1 MRTACARRACRLAAP
16 PNGWRLHRDTI
27 GSELRLLT
35 LGQPPRKTALQAH
48 LQSRQPLALLV
59 ALVLC
64 LFAFVFAANVAWAK
78 EQPSSK
84 EQQQPRGEST
94 TIVNGTQVAEP
105 APTPTPVV
113 TSTPP
118 VETSSIDKLTRPPA
132 DLVPPKADPEPAPQ
146 PTSLQR
152 TVVVTT
158 TGGETVGPPIS
169 AERASA
175 PQKSEPT
182 PTTES
187 ATTTTTTTPS
197 KPAPVSASAAPTP
210 NLGSPETEL
219 PAAAE
224 EVPAAGGSADVP
236 SGLWAPPSEVAEP
249 VIPAPILQQVAQG
262 GASLQGVDSQE
273 QEAQPGYYPTSAIA
287 PPSAAVQP
295 LTQALNNVIGTSA
308 SAVGSAVAGVLGT
321 VGDWLTEAPSSAA
334 DNSTSSP
341 EGAWLAP
348 VAPVLPEPLG
358 SSYIGLFSGMGQA
371 STGGAGTTLLLGVLF
386 VASILLLRRDCRMYL
401 VSIELPKPSSALLSP
416 LERPG

>member
-1 MRTACARRACRLAAP
+1 MT
-16 PNGWRLHRDTI
+16 
-27 GSELRLLT
+27 LR
-35 LGQPPRKTALQAH
+35 QPPRKTALQAH
-48 LQSRQPLALLV
+48 LQSWRPLALLV

-64 LFAFVFAANVAWAK
+64 LFAFVFAANEAWAK

-94 TIVNGTQVAEP
+94 TLVNGTQVAEP
-105 APTPTPVV
+105 APAPPLVV
-113 TSTPP
+113 NSTPP
-118 VETSSIDKLTRPPA
+118 VETSSIDKLPRPPA
-132 DLVPPKADPEPAPQ
+132 DLVPPKPDPEPAPQ

-158 TGGETVGPPIS
+158 TGGETVGPETVGPIS
-169 AERASA
+169 AEPASA

-187 ATTTTTTTPS
+187 ATTTTTTTTTITTPS
-197 KPAPVSASAAPTP
+197 KPAPVSVSAAPTP
-210 NLGSPETEL
+210 NLGSPETAPETEL

-273 QEAQPGYYPTSAIA
+273 QEAQPGYYPTSGIA

-295 LTQALNNVIGTSA
+295 LTQALNNVIGTGA
-308 SAVGSAVAGVLGT
+308 SSVGSAVAGVLGT
-321 VGDWLTEAPSSAA
+321 VGDWLTEAPPSAA

-341 EGAWLAP
+341 EGAWPAAP

-371 STGGAGTTLLLGVLF
+371 SAGGAGTTLLLGVLF

>member
-1 MRTACARRACRLAAP
+1 
-16 PNGWRLHRDTI
+16 
-27 GSELRLLT
+27 LT

-64 LFAFVFAANVAWAK
+64 LFAFVFAANEAWAK

-113 TSTPP
+113 NSTPP

-132 DLVPPKADPEPAPQ
+132 DLVPAKPDPEPAPQ

-169 AERASA
+169 AEPASA

-187 ATTTTTTTPS
+187 ATTTTTTTTTTTPS

-273 QEAQPGYYPTSAIA
+273 QSQPGYYSTSGIA
-287 PPSAAVQP
+287 PASAAVQP
-295 LTQALNNVIGTSA
+295 LTQALNNIIGTGA

-341 EGAWLAP
+341 EGAWTAP
-348 VAPVLPEPLG
+348 VAPPVLPEPLG
-358 SSYIGLFSGMGQA
+358 SSYFGLFSGMGQA